1 MWIKPTVKISY
12 VCAILY
18 SVTPMVSVIR
28 QLLVQPGKM
37 RRAFF
42 FWTVRDSS
50 SFEWFNKL
58 MEEIYEQ
65 DAKHVLEVRHF
76 LTSAKQ
82 KDDRDIGAVLFHYAA
97 NAIHADTSL
106 DVVLGHRSRHQVQ
119 VGRPDWDVELN
130 HVVQITKEMGEND
143 CGVFL
148 CGPEVM
154 AAAVAETCTRLSL
167 QEPDFHLYFA
177 KETF

>member
-1 MWIKPTVKISY
+1 MIS
-12 VCAILY
+12 V
-18 SVTPMVSVIR
+18 VR

-42 FWTVRDSS
+42 YWTVRDSS
-50 SFEWFNKL
+50 SFKWFNKL
-58 MEEIYEQ
+58 MEELYEQ
-65 DAKHVLEVRHF
+65 DEKHVLEVRHF
-76 LTSAKQ
+76 LTSAKPD
-82 KDDRDIGAVLFHYAA
+82 DDRDIGAVLFHSDP
-97 NAIHADTSL
+97 NSIDEDTSL
-106 DVVLGHRSRHQVQ
+106 EVVLGRRKRHQAQ
-119 VGRPDWDVELN
+119 VGRPDWNVELN

-154 AAAVAETCTRLSL
+154 AAAVAETCTRISL

>member
-1 MWIKPTVKISY
+1 
-12 VCAILY
+12 
-18 SVTPMVSVIR
+18 MVSVIR
-28 QLLVQPGKM
+28 ELLGKPGRM

-42 FWTVRDSS
+42 FWTVRDMS
-50 SFEWFNKL
+50 SFEWFNNL

-65 DAKHVLEVRHF
+65 DINHVLEVRHF
-76 LTSAKQ
+76 LTSAKR
-82 KDDRDIGAVLFHYAA
+82 DDRDIGAVLFHYAA
-97 NAIHADTSL
+97 NAIHADTRL
-106 DVVLGHRSRHQVQ
+106 DIVLGHRSRHQVQ
-119 VGRPDWDVELN
+119 VGRPDWDAELN

-154 AAAVAETCTRLSL
+154 AEAVAASCTKLSKK
-167 QEPDFHLYFA
+167 ESDFHLYFA